1 MLDHPPLIEQST
13 PIRSSR
19 SWRWVAVLIASVLL
33 HLIALEWANGVIAL
47 PNWHEDPISTVT
59 MVQLL
64 APTLPTPSP
73 ATPKSERTVK
83 RKIKPPVH
91 PVAKAAP
98 PAPTN
103 GAMNDAIAAS
113 IPGTDTAIGKE
124 SALVTAEANAEPAVN
139 QPPPQD
145 VPVADAKT
153 DAPGSESQ
161 PHYKIDLPPPVELKY
176 EVKKVPMGGS
186 PMYGNG
192 SISWQSTGTSY
203 QVLGEAHVLF
213 ISLFNFKSE
222 GVVGDFGVTPV
233 LYSQKSFHR
242 SETDTHF
249 NRDERNSIS
258 FSASSVSYPIK
269 GGEQDRGSIMWELA
283 AIGRGDPEK
292 FVPGAQI
299 DLFVAGVRDG
309 DIWSILVADQ
319 EEIETGDGKT
329 LAWHV
334 VRTPRAGT
342 YDQKIDIWLAPQF
355 QWSPVKIRYT
365 DKNGDYLD
373 MSMTAFHSLQVAS
386 TPTDPAR

>member
-13 PIRSSR
+13 PIRSPR

-47 PNWHEDPISTVT
+47 PNWHDDSINIVT
-59 MVQLL
+59 MVELHPP
-64 APTLPTPSP
+64 ALPTPSP
-73 ATPKSERTVK
+73 ATPKTEPTIK
-83 RKIKPPVH
+83 RKIKSPVH
-91 PVAKAAP
+91 RVAKVTP
-98 PAPTN
+98 PASVPTSD
-103 GAMNDAIAAS
+103 AMSAS
-113 IPGTDTAIGKE
+113 IPSTDTAIGKE
-124 SALVTAEANAEPAVN
+124 SPAVAVDDKANAEPVVN
-139 QPPPQD
+139 QLPPQD
-145 VPVADAKT
+145 APVADAKT
-153 DAPGSESQ
+153 NAPGSESQ

-176 EVKKVPMGGS
+176 EVKKVPVGGS

-222 GVVGDFGVTPV
+222 GVVGDFGVTPI

-258 FSASSVSYPIK
+258 FSASTVSYPIK